1 MIGLGVVLLARKYL
15 WLSLGL
21 IGMVG
26 VIIPATIMGTQIY
39 FDLQLFLLVVGVGFF
54 FMMAS
59 GGDRIKRIR
68 NFGTGALS
76 AGSLGFFLGLASLPT
91 VVGPA
96 IVSTTQYA
104 MYSLILGTVL
114 QLICQAIAN
123 RLEENASTAEE
134 SSTVD

>member
-1 MIGLGVVLLARKYL
+1 VIALGVSLLVTKYL
-15 WLSLGL
+15 WLLLGL
-21 IGMVG
+21 FGMVG

-54 FMMAS
+54 FMVAS
-59 GGDRIKRIR
+59 GGDRIKRIK

-91 VVGPA
+91 VVGEA
-96 IVSTTQYA
+96 IVSATQYA

-123 RLEENASTAEE
+123 RLEDNAAPLEE
-134 SSTVD
+134 S

>member
-1 MIGLGVVLLARKYL
+1 VIALGVSLLVTKYL
-15 WLSLGL
+15 WLLLGL
-21 IGMVG
+21 FGMVG

-54 FMMAS
+54 FMVAS
-59 GGDRIKRIR
+59 GGDRIKRIK

-91 VVGPA
+91 VVGEA
-96 IVSTTQYA
+96 IVSATQYA

-123 RLEENASTAEE
+123 RLEDNAASLEE
-134 SSTVD
+134 S